1 LSDDQAER
9 AIERALAVV
18 AKWEVCAPRALDCPV
33 RLAARAGGRAR
44 HDRRERD
51 GCRRQRGAAYV
62 HETARSGIAEATA
75 DGVDVRGY
83 LSWTRCG
90 NIEWVS
96 GLELTFGPVAVDPPT
111 FARTVKPPT
120 RWLGEVTRRRNALP

>member
-18 AKWEVCAPRALDCPV
+18 AKWEVWAP
-33 RLAARAGGRAR
+33 
-44 HDRRERD
+44 
-51 GCRRQRGAAYV
+51 
-62 HETARSGIAEATA
+62 ARSGLAEATA

-120 RWLGEVTRRRNALP
+120 RWLGEVTRRNALP